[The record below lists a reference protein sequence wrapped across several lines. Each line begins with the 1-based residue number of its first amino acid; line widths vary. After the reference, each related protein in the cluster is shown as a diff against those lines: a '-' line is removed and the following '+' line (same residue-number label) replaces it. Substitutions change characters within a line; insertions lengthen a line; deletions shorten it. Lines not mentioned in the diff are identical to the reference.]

1 MVNNLVPLNDLSR
14 LDETLKH
21 DISNKVGKLSVS
33 GNYILGQN
41 VTSFEKL
48 FTDYVGATDCVA
60 VANGT
65 DALVIGLR
73 SLGVVAGD
81 AVLNVAN
88 AGGYTTIATKLIGAE
103 PVFFDVQPESL
114 QASLG
119 DIQAA
124 LKVAAAKGLNP
135 KAIVVTHL
143 FGHINPEIQEIVNF
157 AHEHNLAVL
166 EDCAQAAGAKLNG
179 KHAGTFGDA
188 ATIRFYPT
196 KNLGASGD
204 AGAIYS
210 LNSSV
215 IEKAKGLR
223 QYGWSQK
230 YEISLDGGQNSR
242 MDEIQAAILVE
253 KLRHLDDWN
262 IRRRSIF
269 ESYIKIASP
278 KIKFTTISNDD
289 SFVAHLVV
297 VRHENKSAPE
307 LAAYFASK
315 GVSTGVHYPIPD
327 NRQTLNLKYK
337 NVTST
342 PVTDVES
349 KRILTIPMFP
359 EMTQS
364 EIDQVCEALASA

>member
-33 GNYILGQN
+33 GSYILGQN

-48 FTDYVGATDCVA
+48 FTDYVGARGCVA

-65 DALVIGLR
+65 DALAIGLR
-73 SLGVVAGD
+73 ALGVVAGD

-114 QASLG
+114 QASLS
-119 DIQAA
+119 DIQTA
-124 LKVAAAKGLNP
+124 LKEAVAKGLNP

-143 FGHINPEIQEIVNF
+143 FGQINPEIQEIVNF

-179 KHAGTFGDA
+179 KHAGIFGDA
-188 ATIRFYPT
+188 ATISFYPT

-210 LNSSV
+210 LSSSV
-215 IEKAKGLR
+215 IEKAKSLR
-223 QYGWSQK
+223 QYGWSEK
-230 YEISLDGGQNSR
+230 YQISLDGGQNSR

-253 KLRHLDDWN
+253 KLGHLDSWN

-269 ESYIKIASP
+269 KSYLKSASP
-278 KIKFTTISNDD
+278 KIKFTTISSDE
-289 SFVAHLVV
+289 SFVAHLIV
-297 VRHENKSAPE
+297 VRHENKSATE
-307 LAAYFASK
+307 LASYFASK
-315 GVSTGVHYPIPD
+315 GISTGVHYPIPD
-327 NRQTLNLKYK
+327 NRQTLNLKYRDA
-337 NVTST
+337 TAT

-364 EIDQVCEALASA
+364 EIDQVCEALSNA